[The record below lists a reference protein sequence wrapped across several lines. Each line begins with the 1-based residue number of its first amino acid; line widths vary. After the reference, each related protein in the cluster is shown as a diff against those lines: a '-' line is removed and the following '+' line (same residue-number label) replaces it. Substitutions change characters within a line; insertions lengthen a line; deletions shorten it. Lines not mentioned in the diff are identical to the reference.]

1 MPATSESEIRVR
13 FIECDPAQILHF
25 AHYGNFI
32 DIGKSDFFRKYLGR
46 PRKPGDDGVSTV
58 LVQTTFDYKGVARFD
73 DVMIVETTLDFIKN
87 TSFGFNFRCRNKE
100 TGALLCAA
108 KATYVCL
115 SLETKKPTE
124 VPASIRT
131 IFERECAA

>member
-32 DIGKSDFFRKYLGR
+32 DIGKNDFFRKYLGR

-58 LVQTTFDYKGVARFD
+58 LVQTSFDYKGVARFD
-73 DVMIVETTLDFIKN
+73 DVIILETTLAFVKN
-87 TSFGFNFRCRNKE
+87 TSFGLDFRCRNKE
-100 TGALLCAA
+100 TGAVLCTA
-108 KATYVCL
+108 KAAYVSL

-124 VPASIRT
+124 VPASIRS
-131 IFERECAA
+131 IFECETAA